1 MPTLRIT
8 KVAAVLLG
16 SMGIGLGS
24 AVDHPSRPNI
34 IVIVADDLGRAD
46 LGIYG
51 QLTDVKTPHLDQLAK
66 GGASFTSGYIS
77 APQCA
82 PSRAGLLSGRYQQR
96 FGFDSIEDGP
106 MPLDQQTIATRLR
119 KAGYTT
125 GMVGKWHLE
134 PNHAT
139 VRWAKQNDPNLVENG
154 KIVRIPFAKIEP
166 YFPAHFGFEYF
177 YLNNESPYYV
187 NFDLEG
193 GDLAPARWEKTATY
207 RIDAKTGAALAFIR
221 RHQKQEA
228 PFFLYLAYYAPH
240 VPLNAPPEYLARFP
254 GEMPER
260 RRHALAMISA
270 IDDGV
275 GRIMKT
281 IEDAGLRE
289 QTMVVFLSDNGAPL
303 GAHQGTPMRDAR
315 PVDDQVA
322 AWNGSR
328 NAPFRGEKGMLSEG
342 GIRVPFLM
350 SWPGTIPSGLTF
362 KDPVISLDVAATA
375 NAAANL
381 PDNPAFDGVN
391 LLPFLRGKKQ
401 GAPHK
406 DLFWKFWNQ
415 SAVRSGTW
423 KYLQIGSGADFLYD
437 LDKDPAETR
446 NVIAEHPEQVRALR
460 AKLSAWADEM
470 MPRYSPDNG
479 LNDQEQRWYSH
490 YFNTP
495 PPKSP

>member
-1 MPTLRIT
+1 M
-8 KVAAVLLG
+8 V
-16 SMGIGLGS
+16 LGS
-24 AVDHPSRPNI
+24 AGLGLGITADPPSRPNI

-46 LGIYG
+46 LGSYG
-51 QLTDVKTPHLDQLAK
+51 QLTDVKTPHLDQLARE
-66 GGASFTSGYIS
+66 GANFTSGYIT

-96 FGFDSIEDGP
+96 FGFDSIVDGP
-106 MPLDQQTIATRLR
+106 MPLNQQTIATRLR

-134 PNHAT
+134 PNHGT
-139 VRWAKQNDPNLVENG
+139 VRWAQQNHPELVENG
-154 KIVRIPFAKIEP
+154 RLVSLPFAKMEP

-177 YLNNESPYYV
+177 YLNNDSPYYV

-193 GDLAPARWEKTATY
+193 GDVSPARWEKTDTY
-207 RIDAKTGAALAFIR
+207 RIDAKTEAALAFIR
-221 RHQKQEA
+221 RHQKQET

-275 GRIMKT
+275 GRIMKM
-281 IEDAGLRE
+281 IEDAGIRE
-289 QTMVVFLSDNGAPL
+289 QTMVVFISDNGAPL
-303 GAHQGTPMRDAR
+303 GAHQGTPMYDAR
-315 PVDDQVA
+315 PVEDQVA
-322 AWNGSR
+322 AWDGSR
-328 NAPFRGEKGMLSEG
+328 NDPFRGEKGMLSEG

-350 SWPGTIPSGLTF
+350 SWPGTIPADLTF
-362 KDPVISLDVAATA
+362 EQPVISLDIAATA
-375 NAAANL
+375 DAAAKL
-381 PDNPAFDGVN
+381 PDDPGLDGVN
-391 LLPFLRGKKQ
+391 LLPFLTGTKR
-401 GAPHK
+401 GAPHD

-415 SAVRSGTW
+415 AAVRSGTW
-423 KYLQIGSGADFLYD
+423 KYLRIGSGADYLYD
-437 LDKDPAETR
+437 LDKDPTETR
-446 NVIAEHPEQVRALR
+446 NVIAEHPEKARALR

-470 MPRYSPDNG
+470 MPISSPDNG

-495 PPKSP
+495 PLKSP